1 MVDGSAAEFLRVF
14 QSIVDELR
22 TATRSDRV
30 TLRLEN
36 AALGLKLER
45 VAVESLA
52 DGVNSIMTLTTADIR
67 NGSAPRWLIA
77 NRRTFVMDDCL
88 RPSDPALAPEDY
100 VIETYR
106 VRSEMVSPVFADQ
119 ELVGIISVHYTQG
132 PRHWTTAELELIEDA
147 CEEVKTVRGR
157 C

>member
-1 MVDGSAAEFLRVF
+1 MVDGSGAESLRVF
-14 QSIVDELR
+14 QTILDRLR
-22 TATRSDRV
+22 MATRSDRV

-36 AALGLKLER
+36 AALGLKLEK

-88 RPSDPALAPEDY
+88 RPCDPALAPEVY
-100 VIETYR
+100 VIETYW
-106 VRSEMVSPVFADQ
+106 VRSEMVSPVFDDQ
-119 ELVGIISVHYTQG
+119 ELAGIISVHYTRG
-132 PRHWTTAELELIEDA
+132 PRPLDR
-147 CEEVKTVRGR
+147 RGGR
-157 C
+157 ANRERVCGGQDGD